1 MASQHKKSKLI
12 KTVDLFS
19 RVISKVDDWSVK
31 TEIEQ
36 EEFSQFMWSPEDK
49 KILRDLYLNTKNIE
63 TKSLFTD
70 LKFKAFVLSIIENG
84 LNTDDMKLYQQFK
97 DRLPLRA
104 MGLAYDLEDFHVSTS
119 ELRSKTPLHAGFY
132 MLETRITSAVFR
144 SNIPLNLLADYY
156 SSPIR
161 PASTSEND
169 EPLSFPVSA
178 QTNHLTKRLIRL
190 DKPAVITLRLDSP
203 ISSSD
208 LSVFRLIK
216 LSKKFFISR
225 IFKKLGKRI
234 DLQQLNAIQ
243 DNEYQ
248 ENWEAYK
255 RVFRTDSDPVE
266 NYQDFI
272 ATQEQKAIPSTE
284 HQLAS
289 LSKWLVKTGRVSA
302 LPKS

>member
-1 MASQHKKSKLI
+1 MASQHKKPKLI

-49 KILRDLYLNTKNIE
+49 KILRDLYLNTKNTE
-63 TKSLFTD
+63 TKSLFLD
-70 LKFKAFVLSIIENG
+70 LKFKTFVLSLIENG

-119 ELRSKTPLHAGFY
+119 ELKSKAPLHAGFY
-132 MLETRITSAVFR
+132 MLETQIVSSAFR
-144 SNIPLNLLADYY
+144 SKIPLNLLADY
-156 SSPIR
+156 SQK
-161 PASTSEND
+161 AQSTSPTDNE
-169 EPLSFPVSA
+169 ESLSFPVSV
-178 QTNHLTKRLIRL
+178 QTNSLTKRLIRL
-190 DKPAVITLRLDSP
+190 DKPAMMTLALDSE
-203 ISSSD
+203 INSSD
-208 LSVFRLIK
+208 ISVFRLIK

-225 IFKKLGKRI
+225 VFKKLGKRLN
-234 DLQQLNAIQ
+234 LQQLNAIQ

-272 ATQEQKAIPSTE
+272 ATQEQKAIPSNE

>member
-1 MASQHKKSKLI
+1 MATQHKKPKLI

-36 EEFSQFMWSPEDK
+36 QDFAQFMWSPEDK
-49 KILRDLYLNTKNIE
+49 KILKDLLLNPKNQE
-63 TKSLFTD
+63 TKSLFQD
-70 LKFKAFVLSIIENG
+70 LKFKAFVHSVIENG

-97 DRLPLRA
+97 HRLPLRA
-104 MGLAYDLEDFHVSTS
+104 LGLAYDQDDLAISAASIRTKQPI
-119 ELRSKTPLHAGFY
+119 RAGFY
-132 MLETRITSAVFR
+132 MLEIQLESEVFR
-144 SNIPLNLLADYY
+144 SKIPLNLMMSRGSVSQLKSAQEVD
-156 SSPIR
+156 
-161 PASTSEND
+161 AGV
-169 EPLSFPVSA
+169 SFPLNVQSGNLA
-178 QTNHLTKRLIRL
+178 KRLVRL
-190 DKPAVITLRLDSP
+190 NSDAVLSLELPEECSP
-203 ISSSD
+203 QD

-216 LSKKFFISR
+216 VSKKFFISR
-225 IFKKLGKRI
+225 IYKKLGKSL
-234 DLQQLNAIQ
+234 DLAQLNAISDTQFEEGWQ
-243 DNEYQ
+243 D
-248 ENWEAYK
+248 YK
-255 RVFRTDSDPVE
+255 IVFRTDRNPAE